1 MDARAHTDDHT
12 PYALATTGPGRAARV
27 VAGLLLALLL
37 APLLALVAA
46 APASAKIEDYPRYQ
60 PQTRCSPAAKV
71 GTLRL
76 ATYLLHHGGGD
87 LGISRSCKIGGTS
100 EHKEGRAFDWALDA
114 TSKHDRKLAHVVHR
128 HGRAR
133 PTSTATTDAL
143 ARRMGIMY
151 ILWND
156 HILVGVERLRE
167 GRLPQLE
174 LQVGQEV
181 LRDAAAPQPRAHLD
195 HAARRPGASCRGT
208 SATASRRS
216 APTSSSGRL
225 SRRGP

>member
-1 MDARAHTDDHT
+1 MDARTHHDSHQHHHDRHHAHRTV
-12 PYALATTGPGRAARV
+12 AA
-27 VAGLLLALLL
+27 AIAALLL

-46 APASAKIEDYPRYQ
+46 SPASAKIEDFPRYQ

-76 ATYLLHHGGGD
+76 ASYLLHQGGGD

-114 TSKHDRKLAHVVHR
+114 TSKSDRQLAMWFIDKVR
-128 HGRAR
+128 ETDAR
-133 PTSTATTDAL
+133 GNEDAL

-156 HILVGVERLRE
+156 HSWSAWNGYEKTDYLSSSCTSVKKCSVTLRH
-167 GRLPQLE
+167 RNH
-174 LQVGQEV
+174 VHISIT
-181 LRDAAAPQPRAHLD
+181 RAAA
-195 HAARRPGASCRGT
+195 RGE
-208 SATASRRS
+208 
-216 APTSSSGRL
+216 L
-225 SRRGP
+225 SWYTRHGVTPVTPNS

>member
-12 PYALATTGPGRAARV
+12 LRTPATTGPGRVVRV
-27 VAGLLLALLL
+27 VAGLVLALLL
-37 APLLALVAA
+37 APLLALAA
-46 APASAKIEDYPRYQ
+46 AGPASAKIEDYPAYQ

-87 LGISRSCKIGGTS
+87 LGISRSCTIGGTS

-114 TSKHDRKLAHVVHR
+114 TSKHDRKLAMWFIDMVR
-128 HGRAR
+128 E
-133 PTSTATTDAL
+133 TDERGNEDAV

-156 HILVGVERLRE
+156 HSWSAWNGYEKADYLSSSCKSVKKCSVTLRH
-167 GRLPQLE
+167 RNHVHVSITRP
-174 LQVGQEV
+174 
-181 LRDAAAPQPRAHLD
+181 
-195 HAARRPGASCRGT
+195 AARGELSWYTRHGVTPVT
-208 SATASRRS
+208 
-216 APTSSSGRL
+216 PTS
-225 SRRGP
+225 